1 MVSHQSRGV
10 DIIPST
16 DYYETKSVRTMSD
29 NLDGYKILYLTYKN
43 DYLTIGKFAEDHN
56 ITLDVANNII
66 NIGRAL
72 CTSA

>member
-1 MVSHQSRGV
+1 
-10 DIIPST
+10 
-16 DYYETKSVRTMSD
+16 MSD

-66 NIGRAL
+66 NIGREL
-72 CTSA
+72 CS